1 MQCKHWVEFL
11 EILRLLECLCARQQ
25 QLGLILHAFFI
36 WLAAVCQLCHE
47 SFHHSFISSGSS
59 AVQLPSWHQW
69 VNGQLALY
77 RFDALPRTLSP
88 VAGRLFFES
97 SLVSHAVWV
106 CGYCGHKTVL
116 KWEEKMRFLFEF
128 RSPRHAQ
135 FGHNHKGG
143 SSLSPMSSSSSYMG
157 LKQLIVQPP

>member
-1 MQCKHWVEFL
+1 MQCKHWVQFL
-11 EILRLLECLCARQQ
+11 EILGLLECLCARQQ

-69 VNGQLALY
+69 VNGQLALH

-97 SLVSHAVWV
+97 SLVYHAVRV
-106 CGYCGHKTVL
+106 CVVAIKRYSNAKKKCDS
-116 KWEEKMRFLFEF
+116 FLNF
-128 RSPRHAQ
+128 ANCDT
-135 FGHNHKGG
+135 HNLVTLERGAHHDYRQCDHRPPTWAW
-143 SSLSPMSSSSSYMG
+143 SS
-157 LKQLIVQPP
+157 